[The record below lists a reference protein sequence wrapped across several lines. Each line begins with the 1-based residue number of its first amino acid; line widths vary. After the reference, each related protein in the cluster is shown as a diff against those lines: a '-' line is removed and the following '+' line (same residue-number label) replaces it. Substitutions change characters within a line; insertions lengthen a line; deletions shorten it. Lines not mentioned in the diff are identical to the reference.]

1 MAWPEITIEDLPPKR
16 DDEPV
21 SLREDILDE
30 LTDHFVCALNRELLK
45 NPDEQTAKQRV
56 LNQFGDPVKIA
67 RQLWLEAMKE
77 RIMSQRIM
85 TGISAVMAVCSI
97 AVVGIAWMLMRDSQ
111 GVNQK
116 MLAQLAVIA
125 DRPQADS
132 TVVKSLQRTNEAI
145 VRELKIL
152 AESQRPSQQSGGMG
166 SGFGSMMGQ
175 SKEPSG
181 SKGSRTDRLGMGGF
195 GMAKP
200 DEPSNINQQILK
212 QLEQLNKK
220 SNLQDGST
228 SEVMNQISFQL
239 VQKKE
244 DGKPAIGFIGSLTK
258 IGTDA
263 FSLSA
268 TSDEKG
274 TLDFGKL
281 PWGKYDL
288 SLKSPWNEKC
298 QLSRLTMIPGRSYSQ
313 TIVCPVA
320 PPEEV
325 PVEFQVNMKKNSG
338 EEWQYLLCDFRNHDY
353 GADPIS
359 FRLQSSRKIQNDYW
373 SFSHD
378 LQKQPERGVY
388 LIDIKNNQVIPCPM
402 TVKGKY
408 KNLDL
413 QDIVWQK
420 SAIVLQGQYIKPVVY
435 LIRKRE
441 LSKLSEINSL
451 KNIGTITSSSLES
464 EIEPEFQIY
473 TKVVSGLFLDP
484 FEKLK
489 IAPQLQKKLEQMGG
503 AGVMNVL
510 HGYHYKFSRAYGYY
524 LATKAGPNVWE
535 INVPKMRFISGE
547 SGSLK

>member
-1 MAWPEITIEDLPPKR
+1 MGWPEVSREDFPPQR

-21 SLREDILDE
+21 SLRQDILDE
-30 LTDHFVCALNRELLK
+30 LTDHFFCALNRELLK
-45 NPDEQTAKQRV
+45 NADERLARERV
-56 LNQFGDPVKIA
+56 MNQFGDPVKIA
-67 RQLWLEAMKE
+67 RQLWFDAMKE
-77 RIMSQRIM
+77 RIMSQRMM
-85 TGISAVMAVCSI
+85 TGFSAVMTVCSI
-97 AVVGIAWMLMRDSQ
+97 AVVGIAWSLMQESQLVNHQMLE
-111 GVNQK
+111 
-116 MLAQLAVIA
+116 QLAVIA

-181 SKGSRTDRLGMGGF
+181 PKGSRTDGL

-200 DEPSNINQQILK
+200 AEPSNINQQILK

-239 VQKKE
+239 VQEKE
-244 DGKPAIGFIGSLTK
+244 DGKPAIGFTGSLTK

-281 PWGKYDL
+281 PWGQYDL

-298 QLSRLTMIPGRSYSQ
+298 HLSRLTMIPGRSHSQ

-320 PPEEV
+320 PPEDV
-325 PVEFQVNMKKNSG
+325 PVEFQVNMQKNSG

-353 GADPIS
+353 GADPIP

-378 LQKQPERGVY
+378 LQKQPERGVF

-420 SAIVLQGQYIKPVVY
+420 SATVLQGQYIKPVVY

-441 LSKLSEINSL
+441 LSKLSELNSL

-464 EIEPEFQIY
+464 EIEPKFQIY

-489 IAPQLQKKLEQMGG
+489 IAPQLQKKLEQIGG
-503 AGVMNVL
+503 SGVMDVL
-510 HGYHYKFSRAYGYY
+510 HGYHYEFSGAYGYY

-535 INVPKMRFISGE
+535 INVPKMRFISAE